1 MDPGTPDRIL
11 QMWKCCGLR
20 NFSGSQHL
28 LDALHGNRVSR
39 GRRQWAQPI
48 RVRRPR
54 GGARGGWVCRD
65 RENRGRIVVDGMV
78 KDVDTGGGWGTRGV
92 QFFHLKGLF
101 PCIFTGPRASEA
113 GRGATAPGVA
123 PVDGFRDLPASGLV
137 KMQGS
142 GHPRARGPVK
152 MQGSGDPPG
161 DGFGRSGRRTR
172 KNAGIRAPP
181 GAGTRKN
188 AGIRGPPWGLFWPVR
203 APDP

>member
-1 MDPGTPDRIL
+1 MILNTSLTLCMEIVFPGGGGSGRSPFESAAPGE
-11 QMWKCCGLR
+11 GLR
-20 NFSGSQHL
+20 G
-28 LDALHGNRVSR
+28 V
-39 GRRQWAQPI
+39 
-48 RVRRPR
+48 
-54 GGARGGWVCRD
+54 WVCRD
-65 RENRGRIVVDGMV
+65 RENRARIVVDGVV
-78 KDVDTGGGWGTRGV
+78 KDVDTGGGWGTQGV
-92 QFFHLKGLF
+92 LFLTLGGFF

-123 PVDGFRDLPASGLV
+123 PVDGFRRLPASGPV

-161 DGFGRSGRRTR
+161 DGFGRSERRTRKNAGIGAPPCAGTR

-181 GAGTRKN
+181 AGR
-188 AGIRGPPWGLFWPVR
+188 FWPVR